1 MMRNNEKTIT
11 EMTTLKSK
19 LTITKLDYKLI
30 KTLSW
35 LLKRVFTFTIVIHDR
50 ETRFQKKTTFA

>member
-1 MMRNNEKTIT
+1 MRNNEKTIT

-30 KTLSW
+30 KTLS
-35 LLKRVFTFTIVIHDR
+35 
-50 ETRFQKKTTFA
+50 